1 MDILAILEAS
11 ALEIRTL
18 RESVEANKIIRANQ
32 TLRVAIS
39 QLRGGRI
46 DYDSAPAAEWDK
58 LNELI
63 DAGRVRMDH
72 TAEVLLDSKVLTRD
86 LLEQEMANDPAELT
100 PNDDFWQPETK

>member
-1 MDILAILEAS
+1 MDILAILEAA

-18 RESVEANKIIRANQ
+18 RMSVEASKIIRANQ

-46 DYDSAPAAEWDK
+46 DYDGSTPAAEWDK

-86 LLEQEMANDPAELT
+86 LLEQEMANI
-100 PNDDFWQPETK
+100 